1 MERTIFC
8 ISGLGADEHAFS
20 RLIIKNHELKVL
32 PWLKPFKKETI
43 AAYAGRMAELI
54 SEPSPIILGLSFGG
68 MIAIEIAKQMP
79 VEKIILI
86 SSIKT
91 KKELPG
97 WMRLT
102 GKLKLHKI
110 LPVKSNRL
118 TERFDNAQLGV
129 SNKEEKAMVKAYR
142 QNADMEHIA
151 WGVDQILKWQNT
163 FGDARIFH
171 IHGEYDRVFPVRN
184 IIPTHL
190 IKQASHIMILNRA
203 SEISDCINQILDS
216 N

>member
-1 MERTIFC
+1 MNRTIFC
-8 ISGLGADEHAFS
+8 ISGLGADEQAFS
-20 RLIIKNHELKVL
+20 RLCIKNHELKFL
-32 PWLKPFKKETI
+32 TWLKPLKNETI
-43 AAYAGRMAELI
+43 AAYARRMAELI

-68 MIAIEIAKQMP
+68 MIAIEIAKQIE

-91 KKELPG
+91 KDELPR

-142 QNADMEHIA
+142 QNADVEHVTRGI
-151 WGVDQILKWQNT
+151 DQILNWQNT
-163 FGDARIFH
+163 FAH
-171 IHGEYDRVFPVRN
+171 
-184 IIPTHL
+184 T
-190 IKQASHIMILNRA
+190 
-203 SEISDCINQILDS
+203 
-216 N
+216 